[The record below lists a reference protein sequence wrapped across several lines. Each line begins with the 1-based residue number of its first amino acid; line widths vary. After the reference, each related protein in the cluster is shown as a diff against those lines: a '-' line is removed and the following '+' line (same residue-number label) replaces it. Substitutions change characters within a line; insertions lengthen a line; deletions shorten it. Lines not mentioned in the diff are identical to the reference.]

1 MERTIWAFM
10 FCVVAGW
17 CNALTASAAEGN
29 TAKAAV
35 EKAVQ
40 SYVAAFNAQD
50 AKALAA
56 HWSPEGVHISRV
68 SGESVTGRE
77 AIGKEFATLFDEQKD
92 AKLDVAVESIDFVS
106 PSVAL
111 EQGVAT
117 LIFSEGEPA
126 STSYSA
132 VHVKREGKWLIDRVS
147 EEAIRI
153 TPAHYEQLK
162 DLGWMIGQWVDQAGE
177 DIVTTECHWS
187 RNNNFIIRSFTVSVA
202 GDIDMAGMQI
212 VGWDPA
218 RKQIRS
224 WVFDSDG
231 GFVEGSWQRNGKQ
244 WIVNSKATLPDGKRA
259 SFTSIFKPLNDD
271 SFTWQKVN
279 RIVDGEI
286 LPNIDE
292 VVIVRKGTQ

>member
-1 MERTIWAFM
+1 MERTIWAFV
-10 FCVVAGW
+10 FCLVVGW
-17 CNALTASAAEGN
+17 CNALSASAEEGN
-29 TAKAAV
+29 TAKAAI

-40 SYVAAFNAQD
+40 SYVAAFNARD

-77 AIGKEFATLFDEQKD
+77 AIGKEFAALFDEQKD
-92 AKLDVAVESIDFVS
+92 ARLDVAVESIDFVS

-117 LIFSEGEPA
+117 LVFPEGEPA

-147 EEAIRI
+147 EEEEL
-153 TPAHYEQLK
+153 PEPPSHYEHLK
-162 DLGWMIGQWVDQAGE
+162 DLEWMVGSWVDQEGGQT
-177 DIVTTECHWS
+177 VRTECQWT
-187 RNNNFIIRSFTVSVA
+187 RNRNFLRRSFTVSL
-202 GDIDMAGMQI
+202 GDRIDLSGMQF

-231 GFVEGSWQRNGKQ
+231 GIAEGVWTRSGDR
-244 WIVNSKATLPDGKRA
+244 WIVCSQQGPGFGIAVLGAAGGHK
-259 SFTSIFKPLNDD
+259 
-271 SFTWQKVN
+271 
-279 RIVDGEI
+279 IVF
-286 LPNIDE
+286 
-292 VVIVRKGTQ
+292 

>member
-56 HWSPEGVHISRV
+56 HWSPEAVYIGRV
-68 SGESVTGRE
+68 NGKSVTGRE

-244 WIVNSKATLPDGKRA
+244 WIVNSTATLPDGKRA